1 MKSPSVIKFFLYLA
15 TEILIIPSVLRSR
28 ISLRIYKKNKTR
40 NPSSLKAR
48 VWSYWSY
55 LNQLEISL
63 FFSLPFVR
71 FLARDKTF
79 VWKSNCKSIKQMN
92 PVTKSAKYKL
102 RCFLEKY
109 FIFSRRYDQILWRT
123 WDDWQ
128 YQILK
133 HLILELNC
141 SFCSSA
147 TFFSSVIWY
156 QMNLSL
162 SSFEWISKI
171 IEKSFSKFNSLETF
185 MQILID

>member
-1 MKSPSVIKFFLYLA
+1 MKLLKLF
-15 TEILIIPSVLRSR
+15 E
-28 ISLRIYKKNKTR
+28 
-40 NPSSLKAR
+40 SSETFKSIEAICIN
-48 VWSYWSY
+48 WKH

-63 FFSLPFVR
+63 FFSLPFVW

-141 SFCSSA
+141 SFRSSAA

-171 IEKSFSKFNSLETF
+171 IEKSFSNSPALKHLCRFWLINETENF
-185 MQILID
+185 ISATKIKGL